1 MIYLDNAATTPI
13 HPEVIKL
20 IHEEMKNNYA
30 NPSSTHA
37 LGRQA
42 KALVEQSRRR
52 IAQTFNVTTGE
63 VVFTAGG
70 SEANNL
76 ILWNAVTQLGVKN
89 IITSRLEHHAV
100 LHTVEDLVNR
110 YGIDVRF
117 VKLDKNGAVDYEYLE
132 QTLSHLEGQTLVS
145 LMYVNNELGTILDIS
160 KVSALT
166 RQYQALFHSDTVQG
180 IGYYPLNLQETPID
194 FITASAHKFHG
205 PKGVGFAILKKG
217 LPVKPLLHGGGQEHG
232 MRAGT
237 ENTHSIAG
245 MAKALELSREKLNES
260 VEHMRTMKHYF
271 VKRLQ
276 ELVPDI
282 KFNGDSDKDHTAV
295 HILNVH
301 FPKAYPML
309 LFKLDMA
316 GIACSGGSAC
326 QSGSDKGSHVLA
338 EILSEAETQKT
349 SVRWSFSKFTT
360 KEDLDQ
366 ALKVL
371 KTLL

>member
-1 MIYLDNAATTPI
+1 MIYLDNAATTPL

-20 IHEEMKNNYA
+20 IHEEMQTNYA

-52 IAQTFNVTTGE
+52 IAQTFNVSTGE

-100 LHTVEDLVNR
+100 LHTIEDLVNR

-132 QTLSHLEGQTLVS
+132 QTLSHLEGKTLVS
-145 LMYVNNELGTILDIS
+145 LMYVNNEIGTILDVS

-166 RQYQALFHSDTVQG
+166 GQYQALFHSDTVQG

-205 PKGVGFAILKKG
+205 PKGVGFAIIKKG

-260 VEHMRTMKHYF
+260 VDHMRAMKHYF
-271 VKRLQ
+271 VERLQ

-338 EILSEAETQKT
+338 EILSETEAQKT

-366 ALKVL
+366 TLKAL
-371 KTLL
+371 TGII